1 MEHKLA
7 RTSTV
12 GLAMALALAGC
23 AGSHESSPPGPAT
36 PGTAWE
42 LSSVAKED
50 MKLCMLSRKD
60 PTKPVRLAHV
70 RFPQGEDAGILEFDF
85 VEPSLN
91 EAARQKSS
99 VVLDFDTGPLDGY
112 MLRDFG
118 NGFIGVRMTT
128 YALSTLFEAFE
139 GARWVKVTTSGA
151 SAMVD
156 LAGLSEALPSLRDCA
171 AP

>member
-1 MEHKLA
+1 
-7 RTSTV
+7 
-12 GLAMALALAGC
+12 
-23 AGSHESSPPGPAT
+23 
-36 PGTAWE
+36 
-42 LSSVAKED
+42 

-70 RFPQGEDAGILEFDF
+70 RFPQGKDAGILEFDF

-99 VVLDFDTGPLDGY
+99 VVLDFDTGPLDVY

-139 GARWVKVTTSGA
+139 DARWVKVTTSGA
-151 SAMVD
+151 SAVVD
-156 LAGLSEALPSLRDCA
+156 LTGLSEALPSLRECA

>member
-1 MEHKLA
+1 MRRMSAVAIAVAGLLA
-7 RTSTV
+7 
-12 GLAMALALAGC
+12 AC
-23 AGSHESSPPGPAT
+23 AGDQGSPSGSAT
-36 PGTAWE
+36 PASAWE

-60 PTKPVRLAHV
+60 PAKPARLAHV

-85 VEPSLN
+85 VEPGLN
-91 EAARQKSS
+91 EAARQKAS

-128 YALSTLFEAFE
+128 YALSNLFSAFE
-139 GARWVKVTTSGA
+139 GARWVKVTTSSA
-151 SAMVD
+151 SAVVD

-171 AP
+171 AR

>member
-1 MEHKLA
+1 MNK
-7 RTSTV
+7 TSAIAIAV
-12 GLAMALALAGC
+12 AALVAAC
-23 AGSHESSPPGPAT
+23 AGDQGSPSGSAT
-36 PGTAWE
+36 PASAWE
-42 LSSVAKED
+42 LSTAAKGD

-60 PTKPVRLAHV
+60 PTKPVRLAHI

-91 EAARQKSS
+91 EAARQRSS

-112 MLRDFG
+112 QLRDFG

-128 YALSTLFEAFE
+128 YALSNVFSAFE

-151 SAMVD
+151 SAVVD
-156 LAGLSEALPSLRDCA
+156 LTGLSEALPSLRDCA

>member
-1 MEHKLA
+1 MN
-7 RTSTV
+7 RTSAV
-12 GLAMALALAGC
+12 AIAVAGLLAAC
-23 AGSHESSPPGPAT
+23 AGDQGSPSGSAGPA
-36 PGTAWE
+36 GAWE
-42 LSSVAKED
+42 LSSAAKED

-70 RFPQGEDAGILEFDF
+70 RFPQGKDAGILEFDF

-151 SAMVD
+151 SAVVD
-156 LAGLSEALPSLRDCA
+156 LTGLSEALPSLRECA